1 MKLEWTDRET
11 VFIPDVGT
19 VSQGTIFDIADDR
32 GQDLLNRGAARRP
45 LAPVQQDQTKEI
57 VTPKVKT
64 NIQQGTVK
72 QVIVTDSIAAGDR

>member
-19 VSQGTIFDIADDR
+19 VSQGSIFDIADDR
-32 GQDLLNRGAARRP
+32 GQDLLNRGAARLP
-45 LAPVQQDQTKEI
+45 SIPVQRDSSEEI
-57 VTPKVKT
+57 VTSKVKT

-72 QVIVTDSIAAGDR
+72 QVIVADSLATGDR

>member
-19 VSQGTIFDIADDR
+19 VSQGTVFDIADDR
-32 GQDLLNRGAARRP
+32 GQDLLDRGAARLP
-45 LAPVQQDQTKEI
+45 LLPIQVDLQEAVAA
-57 VTPKVKT
+57 PKVKT

>member
-19 VSQGTIFDIADDR
+19 VSQGTVFDIEDVR
-32 GQDLLNRGAARRP
+32 GQDLLNRGAARSP
-45 LAPVQQDQTKEI
+45 LAPVQQDQPKEI
-57 VTPKVKT
+57 IAQKVKT

-72 QVIVTDSIAAGDR
+72 QVIVADSLATGDR

>member
-11 VFIPDVGT
+11 VYIPDVGT
-19 VSQGTIFDIADDR
+19 VGQGTIFDIADDR

-45 LAPVQQDQTKEI
+45 LASVQQDQPEEI
-57 VTPKVKT
+57 VTPKMKT

-72 QVIVTDSIAAGDR
+72 QVIVTDSIVAGDR

>member
-11 VFIPDVGT
+11 VYIPDVGT
-19 VSQGTIFDIADDR
+19 VGQGTIFDIADDR

-45 LAPVQQDQTKEI
+45 LAPVQQDQPEEI

-72 QVIVTDSIAAGDR
+72 QVIVTDSIVAGDR